1 MSGLRQWL
9 VTALQT
15 LRELTGDDA
24 YERYVRHHRHC
35 HVDQPPLDR
44 KAFYLRETERK
55 WNGVKRC
62 C

>member
-1 MSGLRQWL
+1 MSSLRHWL
-9 VTALQT
+9 KKVLHG

-24 YERYVRHHRHC
+24 YERYVAHHRRC
-35 HVDQPPLDR
+35 HADQPPVDR